1 MSMGSKERHGSTNI
15 REVVRRCL
23 IAAASLAVA
32 AAVAACGQSPAQP
45 PAAATSAAP
54 AQSMIERGHML
65 VIGGGCHDC
74 HTPKKMGPNG
84 PEPDM
89 SLMLSGHP
97 EGEPVPAAYEP
108 APGSPWVVATTAD
121 LTAWSG
127 PWGVSFPANLTPDPN
142 TGLRSGVWTEE
153 LFIKALKTG
162 KHMGT
167 ARDIL
172 PPMPWQQYAQ
182 LSDDDLK
189 AIWAYLGTIPPIV
202 NHVPDPIPPPA
213 ASAK

>member
-1 MSMGSKERHGSTNI
+1 VSMSPNGRDGSADI
-15 REVVRRCL
+15 REARGRRV
-23 IAAASLAVA
+23 IAAACLLVA
-32 AAVAACGQSPAQP
+32 AAVAACAQAPAQP
-45 PAAATSAAP
+45 PAAAASAAS
-54 AQSMIERGHML
+54 AQSMIERGRTL

-89 SLMLSGHP
+89 SRMLSGHP
-97 EGEPVPAAYEP
+97 EGEPVPAPYQP

-153 LFIKALKTG
+153 LFIKALRTG

-167 ARDIL
+167 SRAIL
-172 PPMPWQQYAQ
+172 PPMPWQQYSQ

-189 AIWAYLGTIPPIV
+189 AIWAYLGTIPPIA
-202 NHVPDPIPPPA
+202 NHVPDPIPPAAAPA
-213 ASAK
+213 K